1 MLYTVTAVNHQGIN
15 GTVKLSNEKV
25 VPTSHPLNDQP
36 GFNPEELLALAWST
50 CLNATIEALLD
61 AKKISAKST
70 VSVTVDLLK
79 EPEQTG
85 YYFRVLGQASIQDL
99 SLDEAQAIVQE
110 ADQRCP
116 VSKLLAQAKT
126 VTLETV
132 AWTDPIDLGE

>member
-1 MLYTVTAVNHQGIN
+1 MLYSVTALNHQGIN
-15 GTVKLSNEKV
+15 GTAQLSNGKP

-50 CLNATIEALLD
+50 CLNATIEALLE
-61 AKKISAKST
+61 ARGLSTKSA

-79 EPEQTG
+79 EPEQAG
-85 YYFRVLGQASIQDL
+85 YYFRVLGQASIQGL

-126 VTLETV
+126 VSLETV
-132 AWTDPIDLGE
+132 SWTDPIDLGE